1 MPILQGI
8 ILNYFTNIEIN
19 NSLSKTVFILAYTF
33 NDQYRNIFN
42 GILSSK
48 IIKQFYNEEE
58 INNIKS
64 NFEQL
69 NKIQNNKILN
79 NGNNNLNG
87 LIDSY
92 YNIFKEQL
100 NEFCKKIQNIIV
112 SRRKDINDNNNL
124 SFDLLDDTI
133 LD

>member
-1 MPILQGI
+1 MGS
-8 ILNYFTNIEIN
+8 N
-19 NSLSKTVFILAYTF
+19 
-33 NDQYRNIFN
+33 
-42 GILSSK
+42 
-48 IIKQFYNEEE
+48 IIKQFYSEEE

-87 LIDSY
+87 LIDSF
-92 YNIFKEQL
+92 YNIYKEQL
-100 NEFCKKIQNIIV
+100 NDFCKKIQNIIV
-112 SRRKDINDNNNL
+112 SRKKDINDNNNSL
-124 SFDLLDDTI
+124 DLLEDAM

>member
-1 MPILQGI
+1 MGS
-8 ILNYFTNIEIN
+8 N
-19 NSLSKTVFILAYTF
+19 
-33 NDQYRNIFN
+33 
-42 GILSSK
+42 
-48 IIKQFYNEEE
+48 IIKQFYSEEE

-87 LIDSY
+87 LIDSF
-92 YNIFKEQL
+92 YNIYKEQL
-100 NEFCKKIQNIIV
+100 NDFCKKIQNIIV
-112 SRRKDINDNNNL
+112 SRKKDINNNNNSL
-124 SFDLLDDTI
+124 NLLEDAM